1 MAYLVVTGRTFCTY
15 PPPVAEP
22 PANLRAPTTPASPA
36 LRPLA
41 RSADT
46 TPLKPPPVTNGC
58 CGGGCK
64 NHGPMREEEG
74 PSRADIEKFSGVTR
88 NCPACHKEVFD
99 DAEICYHCGE
109 AFEKTSAGVSGPP
122 TWIIVTAITLSLLL
136 VVGLLFG
143 LRWF

>member
-1 MAYLVVTGRTFCTY
+1 MPDHPAN
-15 PPPVAEP
+15 PVPANRR
-22 PANLRAPTTPASPA
+22 PANLAPATYYVANDLPS
-36 LRPLA
+36 LA
-41 RSADT
+41 KSADI
-46 TPLKPPPVTNGC
+46 PVPPPAPHAPPITNRC

-74 PSRADIEKFSGVTR
+74 PSRADIDKFSGVTR
-88 NCPACHKEVFD
+88 NCPACNKEVFD

-122 TWIIVTAITLSLLL
+122 TWVIVTAISLALAI

-143 LRWF
+143 MRWF

>member
-1 MAYLVVTGRTFCTY
+1 VPDHPAN
-15 PPPVAEP
+15 PP
-22 PANLRAPTTPASPA
+22 PANPLHANPRPANLVANNLPS
-36 LRPLA
+36 LA

-46 TPLKPPPVTNGC
+46 PVPPPITNRC

-74 PSRADIEKFSGVTR
+74 PSRADIDKFSGVTR
-88 NCPACHKEVFD
+88 NCPACNKEVFD

-122 TWIIVTAITLSLLL
+122 TWVIVTAISLALAI

-143 LRWF
+143 MRWF